1 MHMADIK
8 SFREIAME
16 KIASISEASEEDQIK
31 WKYIPEGEKLAADC
45 LSEGKEI
52 KPEIDKY
59 DKKTREFVLKGAEK
73 VFISNI
79 NIPKNDVLKITSEKA
94 MKNLLSIKN
103 DKNAVKEVYDKI
115 NYIFEHYNTHGKQ
128 QREQSYELLKNDF
141 KNKVQQALAQ
151 QMGAKNNID
160 INVENLPQFQ
170 EEWRKIVSQID
181 NQYNNYLNEY
191 KQNLREIV

>member
-1 MHMADIK
+1 MADIK

-16 KIASISEASEEDQIK
+16 KIASIGEASEEDQLK
-31 WKYIPEGEKLAADC
+31 WKYLPEGEKLAAAC
-45 LSEGKEI
+45 LSESKGI

-59 DKKTREFVLKGAEK
+59 DKKVREFVLKGAEK

-79 NIPKNDVLKITSEKA
+79 SIPKNDILKNTNEKS
-94 MKNLLSIKN
+94 MQNLLSIKN
-103 DKNAVKEVYDKI
+103 DKNAVKEVYNKI
-115 NYIFEHYNTHGKQ
+115 NYIFDHYNMQGKQ

-141 KNKVQQALAQ
+141 QNKVQQALSQ
-151 QMGAKNNID
+151 QMGTKNNID

-170 EEWRKIVSQID
+170 EEWKKVVSQID

-191 KQNLREIV
+191 KQNLREIA

>member
-1 MHMADIK
+1 MADIK

-16 KIASISEASEEDQIK
+16 KIASISEASEEDQLK
-31 WKYIPEGEKLAADC
+31 WKYLPEGEKLAASC

-52 KPEIDKY
+52 KTEIEKY
-59 DKKTREFVLKGAEK
+59 DKKARALVSKGAEK

-79 NIPKNDVLKITSEKA
+79 NIPKNDILKNTNEKS
-94 MKNLLSIKN
+94 MQNLLSIKN

-141 KNKVQQALAQ
+141 KNKVEQALAQ
-151 QMGAKNNID
+151 QTGTKSNID

-181 NQYNNYLNEY
+181 NQYTNYLNEY
-191 KQNLREIV
+191 KQNLREIA